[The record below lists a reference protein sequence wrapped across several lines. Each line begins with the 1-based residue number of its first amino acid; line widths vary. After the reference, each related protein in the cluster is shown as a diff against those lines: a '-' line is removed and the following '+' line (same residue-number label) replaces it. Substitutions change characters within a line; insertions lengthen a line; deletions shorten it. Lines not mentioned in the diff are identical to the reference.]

1 MKWFKRKAAAPQE
14 GPEAEAQEKGG
25 FFSTHL
31 MESSTKPGKLKLR
44 MALASAVKSVVDKL
58 PHAEGASY
66 AMDGADDGIMATKGG
81 MLTAQW
87 GMPDELFAWYA
98 SQSFIGHQAC
108 AFLAQHW
115 LIDKCCAVPARDAVR
130 NWFEVTSAD
139 GEKLRA
145 DELKKIERLDKKYKL
160 KKHCHDLVRF
170 GRIFG
175 VRVVMFKVDLGS
187 PQNNE
192 EYYHNPFNLDAVK
205 PGSYKGMVQIDPYW
219 CAPVLDSQDGVQPD
233 SLHFYEPTWW
243 TINGKRVHR
252 SHLVIFINSE
262 VPDIL
267 KPSYLYGGV
276 PVPQKVM
283 ERVYAAERTA
293 NELPLLATSKRQ
305 TVLKTDAGWV
315 SQNYD
320 AFVENLQQWI
330 TYRDNFQVK
339 VCDKESED
347 VVQLDTALTD
357 LDNVVMASYQI
368 VAAAANIPATKLLGT
383 TPKGFN
389 ATGEYEEASYHEELE
404 SIQENDLTELA
415 TRHHLMVCKSEGLDL
430 QLSIEW
436 NPIDSPTAKELAE
449 IRKIDAE
456 TDAALADTGAIDSYD
471 VRTRLIQDGGSG
483 YTWLE
488 VVERPDEIDL
498 EPEPVVGPGGK
509 GPGQS
514 GQDAFEE
521 GEHPR
526 DKDGQFAKSD
536 SSSSGKARLSPTEK
550 MAINSYSGDDFLL
563 INQKLRAGDEDDP
576 TIKRIDA
583 AIAKNTINSGSKLYR
598 KIDRDA
604 AKKMFGG
611 TINAGQVVS
620 DKAYLSTSSSKNFGS
635 FGNFGGVVLD
645 IEVKKDSPGLS
656 MSGLTRND
664 IESEVLLPRGSELKV
679 VGITPPKRA
688 GDPVRVRVEYGFD
701 MLETSVMSQ
710 DSLEDPSQFLKAF
723 MKGFA
728 VEQEHAATVGGDEET
743 VALIVLDHLAEDIAY
758 YDKLEAI
765 ET

>member
-1 MKWFKRKAAAPQE
+1 MTWFKRKSTAPQE
-14 GPEAEAQEKGG
+14 EPREEAQEKGG

-31 MESSTKPGKLKLR
+31 MERSTKPGKLKLR

-115 LIDKCCAVPARDAVR
+115 LIEKCCTVPARDAVR
-130 NWFEVTSAD
+130 NWFEITSSD
-139 GEKLRA
+139 GEKLKA
-145 DELKKIERLDKKYKL
+145 DEVKKIQRLDKKYKL

-187 PQNNE
+187 QKKNQ
-192 EYYHNPFNLDAVK
+192 EYYENPFNLDAVK
-205 PGSYKGMVQIDPYW
+205 PGSYKGMVQVDPYW

-305 TVLKTDAGWV
+305 TVLKVDFDRYLTNW
-315 SQNYD
+315 D
-320 AFVENLQQWI
+320 AFAESMHQWI
-330 TYRDNFQVK
+330 ATRDNFQVK

-415 TRHHLMVCKSEGLDL
+415 TRHHLMVCKSEGLSL

-471 VRTRLIQDGGSG
+471 VRTRLIQDSGSG

-498 EPEPVVGPGGK
+498 EPEPVVQPGEQDGE
-509 GPGQS
+509 PRQS
-514 GQDAFEE
+514 GQDA
-521 GEHPR
+521 
-526 DKDGQFAKSD
+526 
-536 SSSSGKARLSPTEK
+536 
-550 MAINSYSGDDFLL
+550 
-563 INQKLRAGDEDDP
+563 
-576 TIKRIDA
+576 
-583 AIAKNTINSGSKLYR
+583 
-598 KIDRDA
+598 
-604 AKKMFGG
+604 
-611 TINAGQVVS
+611 
-620 DKAYLSTSSSKNFGS
+620 
-635 FGNFGGVVLD
+635 
-645 IEVKKDSPGLS
+645 
-656 MSGLTRND
+656 
-664 IESEVLLPRGSELKV
+664 
-679 VGITPPKRA
+679 
-688 GDPVRVRVEYGFD
+688 
-701 MLETSVMSQ
+701 
-710 DSLEDPSQFLKAF
+710 LEDPAQFLKAF
-723 MKGFA
+723 AKGFA

-743 VALIVLDHLAEDIAY
+743 VALIVLDHLAEDVAY
-758 YDKLEAI
+758 YDKLEAV